1 MARAWSISESEMT
14 YVNISSSAVKKQTN
28 KQTEPRTSDV
38 VVGHGDLRDD
48 VGAFREPG
56 LDEALVLLQRFFDH
70 LQLGVHV
77 GHEEVFDP
85 TLR

>member
-1 MARAWSISESEMT
+1 MT
-14 YVNISSSAVKKQTN
+14 YVNISSSAVKQTNRN
-28 KQTEPRTSDV
+28 KQTEPWTSDV